1 MKEDFNLSVGARRVM
16 MAAKHIARD
25 HRHDF
30 VTTEHIL
37 LGILESDRPVKG
49 VQIMQEFEVDAEE
62 FKSFVID
69 NLQKYKGDKKPKMQD
84 IEPSPRVLS
93 MLSYA
98 SSIAKE
104 MGTTLVQTDHI
115 LMSILVSDAGS
126 GNNLFR
132 LKNIDANLLYEAIY
146 IEVEPAKNKKK
157 KKKAFSLEEEHE
169 DANEPYQPD
178 AKDPL
183 NKYATCLTQQALD
196 NELDPVI
203 GRDHEVKSMIQ
214 ILCRRSKNNPV
225 LLGEPGV
232 GKTAVAELLA
242 QKIVKRDVPAMLR
255 DKNIYTLD
263 LARLV
268 AGTIYRGQFEERL
281 KELIGAAQSRP
292 DVILFID
299 EMHMLVGAGS
309 VSGGMDAS
317 NILKP
322 ALARGQLSCIGATT
336 LQEYKEYIE
345 GDGALE
351 RRFQDV
357 IVEEP
362 SAEDTINILNGL
374 KERYE
379 SYHRVRYNKQVIQE
393 IVYLCDR
400 YVTDKNFPD
409 KAIDVMDELG
419 AKLNVSRYT
428 PTKEI
433 INLRE
438 LLTKTVDSKERAVET
453 QQFDLALGYRE
464 TEYELMEQ
472 LSDMFLRREAQERTD
487 SMPLIRVN
495 KNHVRELVSDKTG
508 VPLTNMSVDQAT
520 QIINL
525 EKQINKQV
533 IGQSMGVKKICNAIK
548 RSRAGVNDPDKPISS
563 LLFLGPTGVGKTHLA
578 RTLGDEMF
586 APGCFKQ
593 YDMSEFSEKHTT
605 SKLIGSPPG
614 YVGYGEG
621 GSLTEFVRHTP
632 YCVLLFDE
640 IEKAH
645 PEVLQ
650 LFLQML
656 EYGCLTDSEGI
667 EVNFR
672 NTVIIMTSNIGAH
685 KFDKGITVGFNQSND
700 IHAGVVDELKKM
712 YAPEFIN
719 RIDEVVVFDK
729 LQDKDLHVIADGLLR
744 QVKRTIKNNSKKIMN
759 YTPAVAK
766 LIVDSCDEVQKYG
779 ARPMKRAITELIET
793 PLADHMMKHLSVKKF
808 FVDVINNKIHISH

>member
-1 MKEDFNLSVGARRVM
+1 M

-37 LGILESDRPVKG
+37 LGILESERPVKG

-146 IEVEPAKNKKK
+146 IEVEPVKNKKK
-157 KKKAFSLEEEHE
+157 KKKAFSLEDEHD

-183 NKYATCLTQQALD
+183 NKYATCLTQQALN

-203 GRDHEVKSMIQ
+203 GRDDEVKSMIQ
-214 ILCRRSKNNPV
+214 ILCRRTKNNPV

-242 QKIVKRDVPAMLR
+242 QKIIKRDVPAMLR

-345 GDGALE
+345 CDGALE
-351 RRFQDV
+351 RRFHHV

-362 SAEDTINILNGL
+362 SADETVNISPCEIQQTSDTG
-374 KERYE
+374 
-379 SYHRVRYNKQVIQE
+379 
-393 IVYLCDR
+393 
-400 YVTDKNFPD
+400 
-409 KAIDVMDELG
+409 
-419 AKLNVSRYT
+419 
-428 PTKEI
+428 
-433 INLRE
+433 
-438 LLTKTVDSKERAVET
+438 DS
-453 QQFDLALGYRE
+453 
-464 TEYELMEQ
+464 
-472 LSDMFLRREAQERTD
+472 
-487 SMPLIRVN
+487 
-495 KNHVRELVSDKTG
+495 
-508 VPLTNMSVDQAT
+508 
-520 QIINL
+520 
-525 EKQINKQV
+525 
-533 IGQSMGVKKICNAIK
+533 
-548 RSRAGVNDPDKPISS
+548 
-563 LLFLGPTGVGKTHLA
+563 
-578 RTLGDEMF
+578 
-586 APGCFKQ
+586 
-593 YDMSEFSEKHTT
+593 
-605 SKLIGSPPG
+605 
-614 YVGYGEG
+614 
-621 GSLTEFVRHTP
+621 
-632 YCVLLFDE
+632 
-640 IEKAH
+640 
-645 PEVLQ
+645 
-650 LFLQML
+650 
-656 EYGCLTDSEGI
+656 
-667 EVNFR
+667 
-672 NTVIIMTSNIGAH
+672 
-685 KFDKGITVGFNQSND
+685 
-700 IHAGVVDELKKM
+700 
-712 YAPEFIN
+712 
-719 RIDEVVVFDK
+719 
-729 LQDKDLHVIADGLLR
+729 
-744 QVKRTIKNNSKKIMN
+744 
-759 YTPAVAK
+759 
-766 LIVDSCDEVQKYG
+766 
-779 ARPMKRAITELIET
+779 
-793 PLADHMMKHLSVKKF
+793 LSV
-808 FVDVINNKIHISH
+808 